1 MDFEDRAPF
10 QKQESVAR
18 LFWCGQP
25 PSDPRFYVNFVCCQ
39 SSIGRLWLL
48 KFRRGMARVHISSSF
63 VRLWRA
69 YSNYWVWVAFWKSC
83 WTHLDVSCAS
93 CGYWLW
99 IVVWAGSVC
108 ANRGIFRNIEDRWCY
123 LDLGLSSSCCIV
135 GTWDNW
141 AAKPCHMFF
150 TCCHM
155 FPGGLI
161 RRVWLIQI
169 TSVANALR
177 STNLGTQRWLLS
189 IIFAS
194 STHWVGSRKF
204 LSTPFFFFMS
214 GVYVVYGIDAEI
226 EACLCTCLLVT
237 VWGIMYYMAS
247 TVQPVPVSGVEGGS
261 WYHVNVTCV
270 GCVGVA
276 LPGVGLVLEHVTRS
290 TSPPPLW
297 WWGLG
302 GYIESRMRIE
312 HACRIYTIR
321 VERLQ

>member
-1 MDFEDRAPF
+1 MIFWKYDNHHRLAKNGIWEIAQNSCSDCASADWQTWSTLKPNTWQNTQLLECSICWRMDFEDRAPF

-123 LDLGLSSSCCIV
+123 LDLGLSSSCCIAYLEPETIGQQSLATCFSHV
-135 GTWDNW
+135 AICSQEVWSGEFGWSRLLQSPMHWD
-141 AAKPCHMFF
+141 
-150 TCCHM
+150 
-155 FPGGLI
+155 
-161 RRVWLIQI
+161 RRISERNVD
-169 TSVANALR
+169 
-177 STNLGTQRWLLS
+177 
-189 IIFAS
+189 
-194 STHWVGSRKF
+194 
-204 LSTPFFFFMS
+204 
-214 GVYVVYGIDAEI
+214 Y
-226 EACLCTCLLVT
+226 CLLYLRQAL
-237 VWGIMYYMAS
+237 I
-247 TVQPVPVSGVEGGS
+247 GS
-261 WYHVNVTCV
+261 AH
-270 GCVGVA
+270 G
-276 LPGVGLVLEHVTRS
+276 S
-290 TSPPPLW
+290 F
-297 WWGLG
+297 
-302 GYIESRMRIE
+302 
-312 HACRIYTIR
+312 
-321 VERLQ
+321 